1 MTLVLSTP
9 EHASPSSQTGTPTV
23 PEKSTS
29 TLPSS
34 TLDKVDDTNKPL
46 PVTTMAVT
54 NTSSPTTAIP
64 RTTVLSTATAE
75 TQEKDTTAEPPTLGT
90 ISTTSKPP
98 DTHQSTVTQTH
109 SQPAQVTSD
118 VSMTLET
125 TPSATKFT
133 NTGLVS
139 SVSPN
144 LRDTDRTVMTPST
157 TLVLSTPEH
166 ASPSSQTGTPTVPEK
181 STSTLPSSTLDK
193 VSDTNKPLPVT
204 TMAVTNTS
212 SPTTA
217 IPRTTVLSI
226 VIAETQ
232 EKDTTAE
239 PPTLGTISTTS
250 KPPDTHQSTVTQT
263 HSQPAQTDSSL
274 GTVTAQSPKP
284 STVFIYS
291 SSDITKSS
299 TIIGTSPASP
309 NSTQSSGP
317 GGGACALDE
326 YLDSTGVCMCNDSY
340 YSHLE
345 LSREIGTLHCRP
357 QDIKVAL
364 RTCLLKTHHWVLK
377 KDAFSSCSSINTTEQ
392 GRRVQVFQ
400 LMKKEGTCGLHISTN
415 TSHALHSLDVHLE
428 PAVPGSKNPDLG
440 VLHFSCAYPL
450 VVNVSQPVSY
460 QEDSIPTIH
469 TIHVPSTGETI
480 ITLSIFTN
488 SELTTPL
495 KNSTAPVGM
504 TLYVV
509 LKSTNSDP
517 DRFVLVAN
525 EVFASSNPSN
535 TVAKATYHFVKESCP
550 VQGRLLQ
557 DLSNGA
563 SIHVILAFTLSRFLN
578 SDMLYLHAQV
588 TLCDKQASRLCQPS
602 CSGKDP
608 LRRNSPWNSRA
619 GTRLEPG
626 SSKWIVFG
634 PLRISAPRASSSRSR
649 AEAWMFILLLM
660 AVGWLLD

>member
-1 MTLVLSTP
+1 MS
-9 EHASPSSQTGTPTV
+9 
-23 PEKSTS
+23 
-29 TLPSS
+29 
-34 TLDKVDDTNKPL
+34 
-46 PVTTMAVT
+46 
-54 NTSSPTTAIP
+54 
-64 RTTVLSTATAE
+64 
-75 TQEKDTTAEPPTLGT
+75 
-90 ISTTSKPP
+90 
-98 DTHQSTVTQTH
+98 
-109 SQPAQVTSD
+109 
-118 VSMTLET
+118 
-125 TPSATKFT
+125 
-133 NTGLVS
+133 
-139 SVSPN
+139 
-144 LRDTDRTVMTPST
+144 
-157 TLVLSTPEH
+157 
-166 ASPSSQTGTPTVPEK
+166 
-181 STSTLPSSTLDK
+181 
-193 VSDTNKPLPVT
+193 
-204 TMAVTNTS
+204 
-212 SPTTA
+212 
-217 IPRTTVLSI
+217 
-226 VIAETQ
+226 
-232 EKDTTAE
+232 
-239 PPTLGTISTTS
+239 
-250 KPPDTHQSTVTQT
+250 
-263 HSQPAQTDSSL
+263 
-274 GTVTAQSPKP
+274 
-284 STVFIYS
+284 
-291 SSDITKSS
+291 
-299 TIIGTSPASP
+299 
-309 NSTQSSGP
+309 
-317 GGGACALDE
+317 C
-326 YLDSTGVCMCNDSY
+326 
-340 YSHLE
+340 
-345 LSREIGTLHCRP
+345 
-357 QDIKVAL
+357 
-364 RTCLLKTHHWVLK
+364 
-377 KDAFSSCSSINTTEQ
+377 SSCSSCFCLLNSGITGICHHALFMWHWRSNY
-392 GRRVQVFQ
+392 GRQALCQQSYTPSPHSSF
-400 LMKKEGTCGLHISTN
+400 ETN

-428 PAVPGSKNPDLG
+428 PAVPGSKNPNLG

-608 LRRNSPWNSRA
+608 LRRNSPWDSRA